1 MGALTEAPTFVQGR
15 LSDTNANLVARSL
28 VVASELA
35 AAMGPAWD
43 RTARDFLKPA
53 LEGLADKKKQ
63 VCALYPVQILASS
76 PVSDSTVCSSR
87 PMLNCST
94 FAGT

>member
-1 MGALTEAPTFVQGR
+1 M
-15 LSDTNANLVARSL
+15 SDTNANLVARSL
-28 VVASELA
+28 IVAAELA

-63 VCALYPVQILASS
+63 VLKMYIVKTLTHKCQH
-76 PVSDSTVCSSR
+76 
-87 PMLNCST
+87 NCLR
-94 FAGT
+94 

>member
-1 MGALTEAPTFVQGR
+1 MITLRAMTTFVQGR

-28 VVASELA
+28 IVAAELA

-63 VCALYPVQILASS
+63 VCIIYPVQNAAQ
-76 PVSDSTVCSSR
+76 DCR
-87 PMLNCST
+87 RNMLQV
-94 FAGT
+94 ALGADQAKAKW

>member
-1 MGALTEAPTFVQGR
+1 MQGR

-28 VVASELA
+28 IVAAELA

-43 RTARDFLKPA
+43 RTAREFLKPA

-63 VCALYPVQILASS
+63 VCRMLYVKAPALDVQRGL
-76 PVSDSTVCSSR
+76 
-87 PMLNCST
+87 
-94 FAGT
+94 FG